1 MQQRNIIEYWTEEAT
16 AEAHQQGLKQG
27 VEQGLEQGMRERALE
42 DILETLELRL
52 QPDAASTFKP
62 IFETIED
69 SQRLKQLFRAALLA
83 ESTEDFAQ
91 ALAADS

>member
-1 MQQRNIIEYWTEEAT
+1 MQQRNIIEYWTEKAT
-16 AEAHQQGLKQG
+16 AEAHQ
-27 VEQGLEQGMRERALE
+27 QGLEQGMRERARE

-62 IFETIED
+62 ILETIED

-91 ALAADS
+91 ALAVDR